1 MKPENRPTDE
11 EEWYLLQEL
20 QSLGVETNEVSNLD
34 KQELRNLVENIK
46 QTLFQEYKAQYSQ
59 QHH

>member
-34 KQELRNLVENIK
+34 KQELRSLVENIK